1 MRRLDCP
8 GFARTAT
15 GLALCLAGTVHAAT
29 WQVEPGGAIARL
41 ADAVRQA
48 GDGDTILVASGDY
61 HGDVGVITQKRL
73 TIRGVGQRPVFH
85 ADGRHAEGKAQW
97 VLRDGELTVENL
109 AFIGTRVPDGNGA
122 GIRFE
127 AGHLVLRRCA
137 FLDNQMGLLT
147 NNVETARLEIEDSE
161 FGNAPGVPGKLEHL
175 LYIGRI
181 ASASVVGSHFHGGHT
196 GHLIKSRAAR
206 TWLAY
211 NMIVDGPGGSASYE
225 VDLPNGGIATLLG
238 NTIGQSE
245 LTQNNTVVAFGAEGQ
260 PWPVSRLVLAHNT
273 LLSPALPESR
283 FLRLW
288 PERLPADTAVYAL
301 NNLTVGAGA
310 FAPLAGAPA
319 GRFGGNHALPMPP
332 DSDQARLA
340 RIIGDTDRF
349 PAVPARLPDG
359 TDLAP
364 QAEFVW
370 PAGRMPLAA
379 RLHWS
384 AGAFQR

>member
-1 MRRLDCP
+1 MHSVRPSNFLRR
-8 GFARTAT
+8 FVW
-15 GLALCLAGTVHAAT
+15 LALCFALPVYAAT
-29 WQVEPGGAIARL
+29 WQVEPGGAIPRL

-73 TIRGVGQRPVFH
+73 TIRGIGTRPVFH
-85 ADGRHAEGKAQW
+85 ADGQHAEGKAQW

-109 AFIGTRVPDGNGA
+109 AFVGTRVPDGNGA

-127 AGHLVLRRCA
+127 RGHLVVRRCA

-161 FGNAPGVPGKLEHL
+161 FGNAPGVPGRLEHL
-175 LYIGRI
+175 LYVGRI

-245 LTQNNTVVAFGAEGQ
+245 QTQNATVVAYGAEGQ
-260 PWPVSRLVLAHNT
+260 PWPQNRLVLAHNT
-273 LLSPALPESR
+273 LLSPALRDTR
-283 FLRLW
+283 FLRIW
-288 PERLPADTAVYAL
+288 PERLPADTPVFAL
-301 NNLTVGAGA
+301 NNLTVGAGQ
-310 FAPLAGAPA
+310 FAPVAVAQAGQFA
-319 GRFGGNHALPMPP
+319 GNHALALRLGSDVAAPAAGLS
-332 DSDQARLA
+332 DSA
-340 RIIGDTDRF
+340 RF
-349 PAVPARLPDG
+349 PAVLARLPDG
-359 TDLAP
+359 TDLTP

-370 PAGRMPLAA
+370 PVGSRALGPRQ
-379 RLHWS
+379 RWS

>member
-1 MRRLDCP
+1 MHRVCRSKRLSLS
-8 GFARTAT
+8 TW
-15 GLALCLAGTVHAAT
+15 LALCAALPLHAAT
-29 WQVEPGGAIARL
+29 WHVEPGGPLTRL
-41 ADAVRQA
+41 ADAVRRA
-48 GDGDTILVASGDY
+48 ADGDTILVASGDY

-73 TIRGVGQRPVFH
+73 TIRGVGVRPVFH
-85 ADGRHAEGKAQW
+85 ADGQHAEGKAQW

-109 AFIGTRVPDGNGA
+109 AFVGTRVPDGNGA

-127 AGHLVLRRCA
+127 RGHLLVRRCA

-175 LYIGRI
+175 LYVGRI

-245 LTQNNTVVAFGAEGQ
+245 QTQNNTVVAYGAETR
-260 PWPVSRLVLAHNT
+260 PWPENRLVMAHNT
-273 LLSPALPESR
+273 LLSPALPEAR
-283 FLRLW
+283 FLRVW
-288 PERLPADTAVYAL
+288 PDRLPADTPVFAL
-301 NNLTVGAGA
+301 NNLTVGAGQ
-310 FAPLAGAPA
+310 FAPVTASQAGQ
-319 GRFGGNHALPMPP
+319 FSGNHALAMRLGSDVALLAPSLS
-332 DSDQARLA
+332 DSA
-340 RIIGDTDRF
+340 RF
-349 PAVPARLPDG
+349 PAVTARLPDG
-359 TDLAP
+359 TDLTP

-370 PAGRMPLAA
+370 PVGSRALGPRQ
-379 RLHWS
+379 RWS
-384 AGAFQR
+384 AGAFQP